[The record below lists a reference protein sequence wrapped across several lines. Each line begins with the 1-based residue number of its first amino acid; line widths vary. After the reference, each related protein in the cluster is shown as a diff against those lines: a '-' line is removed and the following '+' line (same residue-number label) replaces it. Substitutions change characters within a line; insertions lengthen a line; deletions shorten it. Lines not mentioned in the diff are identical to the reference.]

1 MAGAPPENEQ
11 IPRSHVMRSGLCF
24 FWFYI
29 GHFTLFFH
37 FNLNNTFYTMKLLT
51 KEQEEAHYRS
61 VVKGGTVGGL
71 LGLAGGVAGVLL
83 ASRRYATIRNL
94 TVPMKSFL
102 VTSSGTF
109 TGIIAAD
116 HASREYEN
124 EQNAAYQ
131 WYENREER
139 LRAEEMRGLSFTDRA
154 AAFARR
160 EKYKIITATWVASMV
175 GSFALVSRIPGL
187 TGQQKLV
194 QARVYAQGLTLGVL
208 CASAAFEISD
218 QRRGRGML
226 DSKKKAEAAAK
237 AKVEDVSEEQPV
249 HQSGKPSEGDLWKDM
264 VAAEEE
270 RLSSKHQSL
279 YDNHEKQQAAG
290 AEGKEE
296 KSDESDDS
304 KTEQKDTESKNKKS
318 S

>member
-1 MAGAPPENEQ
+1 
-11 IPRSHVMRSGLCF
+11 
-24 FWFYI
+24 
-29 GHFTLFFH
+29 
-37 FNLNNTFYTMKLLT
+37 MKILT
-51 KEQEEAHYRS
+51 KEQEDAHYRS
-61 VVKGGTVGGL
+61 VLQGGTVGGV

-83 ASRRYATIRNL
+83 ASRRYHTIRNL
-94 TVPMKSFL
+94 TVPMKAFL

-139 LRAEEMRGLSFTDRA
+139 IRAQEIRGLSFTDRA

-187 TGQQKLV
+187 SGQQKLV

-218 QRRGRGML
+218 QRRGRGLL
-226 DSKKKAEAAAK
+226 DSKKKADAAK
-237 AKVEDVSEEQPV
+237 NKVEPVEEEQPV
-249 HQSGKPSEGDLWKDM
+249 HQGGSPSQGDLWKDM

-279 YDNHEKQQAAG
+279 YDSQEEQQAAG

-296 KSDESDDS
+296 KSEESGDDS
-304 KTEQKDTESKNKKS
+304 KTEKKDTESKNKKS

>member
-1 MAGAPPENEQ
+1 
-11 IPRSHVMRSGLCF
+11 
-24 FWFYI
+24 
-29 GHFTLFFH
+29 
-37 FNLNNTFYTMKLLT
+37 MKILT
-51 KEQEEAHYRS
+51 KEQEEAHYSS

-83 ASRRYATIRNL
+83 ASRRYHTIRNL
-94 TVPMKSFL
+94 TIPMKAFL
-102 VTSSGTF
+102 VTSAGTF

-139 LRAEEMRGLSFTDRA
+139 IRAEEIRGLSFVDRA
-154 AAFARR
+154 TAFARR

-218 QRRGRGML
+218 QRRGRGLL
-226 DSKKKAEAAAK
+226 DSKKKADAAK
-237 AKVEDVSEEQPV
+237 EVEQDVEEAPVRQAGQP
-249 HQSGKPSEGDLWKDM
+249 KEGDLWKDM

-279 YDNHEKQQAAG
+279 YEQHQKQASKS
-290 AEGKEE
+290 EESEEE
-296 KSDESDDS
+296 KDS
-304 KTEQKDTESKNKKS
+304 IAEKKDTESKNKKKS
-318 S
+318 P

>member
-1 MAGAPPENEQ
+1 
-11 IPRSHVMRSGLCF
+11 
-24 FWFYI
+24 
-29 GHFTLFFH
+29 
-37 FNLNNTFYTMKLLT
+37 MK
-51 KEQEEAHYRS
+51 A
-61 VVKGGTVGGL
+61 
-71 LGLAGGVAGVLL
+71 
-83 ASRRYATIRNL
+83 
-94 TVPMKSFL
+94 FL

-131 WYENREER
+131 WYESREER
-139 LRAEEMRGLSFTDRA
+139 LRAEEIRGLSFTDRA

-160 EKYKIITATWVASMV
+160 EKYKIITATWIASMV

-187 TGQQKLV
+187 SGQQKLV

-218 QRRGRGML
+218 QRRGRGLL
-226 DSKKKAEAAAK
+226 DSKKKADAAAK
-237 AKVEDVSEEQPV
+237 AKVEDVEEDQPI
-249 HQSGKPSEGDLWKDM
+249 HQGGKPSEGDLWKDM

-279 YDNHEKQQAAG
+279 YDHHEKQLAAS
-290 AEGKEE
+290 AEAKEE
-296 KSDESDDS
+296 KSEESEEEKDS
-304 KTEQKDTESKNKKS
+304 KTEKKDSESKNKKKS